1 MNPKLLA
8 VFVILICIIVPMIP
22 AKSQEH
28 CLRQIISD
36 SVTAKEFMIGN
47 ANYDP
52 ISGIWVTTI
61 GTRMDINGISYFVL
75 ACQDGASSSFKYYI
89 DVLDATTG
97 KIVATNVKGNLGP
110 AIVYGGYC
118 MSGGSICYSYK
129 GINYPGFGGCS
140 AGSSPRA
147 GGGELDT
154 ISIPFD
160 ESVVGYHEYVIRY
173 GAISPATKDPYS
185 SSLWMKSIKTIKVF
199 VGMPGLL
206 TFSQQK
212 LKKIGYYDKNG
223 EATIDT
229 VFTVLNKSPFT
240 AKIKDY
246 KIICQGEVTCELEK
260 IGGQLEYQGYKIKP
274 DQPLVIPVKIRF
286 NKRTTLPEDFFVSLE
301 MNYTIDGLT
310 NCDLANKK
318 EECKSTSSI
327 MEYKIGLLEKQD
339 FQINIISPEAEREC
353 VDAEGNPGR
362 TGPEIAPRINL
373 QFDPSKTS
381 YDCSLVNPLTGE
393 ENPAWV
399 YCSQKEFLV
408 QLSQRIGE
416 GWIRLDN
423 IKAYEQNRNNQA
435 ADALRTE
442 NGRILSFNAYLRAQD
457 ISHTQ
462 VTTNIAAFGQGLLQS
477 VALPGTV
484 FGDNAKAIPR
494 MKNLINSINF
504 KLAVGGVK
512 VDETVLEAGM
522 YKVTID
528 MNDIDLSSSTT
539 STLFR
544 SDNTVNPAANIKV
557 TLEKLTPPVFDWFF
571 YYDDG
576 TAEGFNN
583 AFSGDA
589 TPTTFNKTNIQD
601 RGLILNFTKTN
612 TSMKGELYKIAA
624 IPMIARITD
633 TPTSSV
639 SPARFDASGNGI
651 GQSNF
656 TYWTGFASSLPIG
669 PERGCETTSLNPPL
683 GNKALPYRIAD
694 ENAAVNTMSSNFN
707 TYTIKELE
715 SVAAGSTMYLETVL
729 YVPVG
734 QDLWIDAPFKI
745 STLNGTTDSN
755 ITNKERLNILTNS
768 SGTWARKYLIDGTNI
783 NTILQSVLAKISDGN
798 VCVIKDTSRNETNW
812 KLYWNQTAVLNSLAN
827 AKAQI
832 TDANLCSARQQLSS

>member
-1 MNPKLLA
+1 MNLKLIMA
-8 VFVILICIIVPMIP
+8 FVIVICLFVPMVSS
-22 AKSQEH
+22 KEH
-28 CLRQIISD
+28 CRRQVIDD
-36 SVTAKEFMIGN
+36 SVTATDFIIGD
-47 ANYDP
+47 AIYDP
-52 ISGIWVTTI
+52 TSGIWIATI
-61 GTRMDINGISYFVL
+61 GSRMDINGISYFVL
-75 ACQDGASSSFKYYI
+75 YCQDGDASSFKYYI
-89 DVLDATTG
+89 DVLDATSG
-97 KIVATNVKGNLGP
+97 KIVATNVNGNLGP
-110 AIVYGGYC
+110 VQVFGGYC
-118 MSGGSICYSYK
+118 ESNGSICYSYK
-129 GINYPGFGGCS
+129 GRNYPSFGECS
-140 AGSSPRA
+140 SGTTFGA
-147 GGGELDT
+147 GGGELGT

-160 ESVVGYHEYVIRY
+160 ETTVGYHEYVIRF
-173 GAISPATKDPYS
+173 GAISPATTDPYS
-185 SSLWMKSIKTIKVF
+185 PSLWMRPIKTIKIY

-206 TFSQQK
+206 TFNQQK
-212 LKKIGYYDKNG
+212 LKRIGYYDKNG
-223 EATIDT
+223 EAVIDT
-229 VFTVLNKSPFT
+229 VFTLLNKSPFT
-240 AKIKDY
+240 VIIKDY
-246 KIICQGEVTCELEK
+246 KINCQGEVTCELEK
-260 IGGQLEYQGYKIKP
+260 IGDQLEYLNYKIKS
-274 DQPLVIPVKIRF
+274 DQPLVIPAKIRF

-301 MNYTIDGLT
+301 VDYTANGLT
-310 NCDLANKK
+310 NCDIANKK
-318 EECKSTSSI
+318 ENCKSTSSI
-327 MEYKIGLLEKQD
+327 MEYKVGLLEKQD
-339 FQINIISPEAEREC
+339 FQINIVTQESEREC

-373 QFDPSKTS
+373 QFDPSKTN
-381 YDCSLVNPLTGE
+381 YDCSPINPLTGE

-423 IKAYEQNRNNQA
+423 IKAYEQNINNQA

-442 NGRILSFNAYLRAQD
+442 NGRILSFNAYLQAQD

-462 VTTNIAAFGQGLLQS
+462 VTTNINTFGQGLLQS

-494 MKNLINSINF
+494 MKNLVNSINF
-504 KLAVGGVK
+504 KLAVGGIK
-512 VDETVLEAGM
+512 VDETALEVGM

-557 TLEKLTPPVFDWFF
+557 TLEKLTPPEFDWFF
-571 YYDDG
+571 YYDNG
-576 TAEGFNN
+576 TTEGFNN
-583 AFSGDA
+583 AFGGDA
-589 TPTTFNKTNIQD
+589 TSTTFNKTNIQD

-694 ENAAVNTMSSNFN
+694 ENAATNTLSNNFN
-707 TYTIKELE
+707 TYTIKELD
-715 SVAAGSTMYLETVL
+715 SVATGSTMYLETVL

-755 ITNKERLNILTNS
+755 ITNKEKLNIITNS
-768 SGTWARKYLIDGTNI
+768 SGTWAKQFIIDGTNI
-783 NTILQSVLAKISDGN
+783 NTILQSVLAKINDGN

-827 AKAQI
+827 VKAQI